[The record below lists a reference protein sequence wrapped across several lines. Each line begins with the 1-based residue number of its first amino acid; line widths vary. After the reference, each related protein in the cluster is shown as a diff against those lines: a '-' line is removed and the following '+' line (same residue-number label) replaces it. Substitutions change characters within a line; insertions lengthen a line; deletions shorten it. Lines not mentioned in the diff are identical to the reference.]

1 MSAVEQAEFAPIFN
15 WLPSGNRRGVLIG
28 CIAGSAVLHALC
40 FYLFQIIYPPTV
52 ALLPPPARINIITP
66 ESEDGRVLLRWV
78 EAEDPA
84 LSSTTQRPPA
94 SVIQPPQ
101 ASYVPS
107 FANHIPALRE
117 PPPYEPDLRIRS
129 AHPPGPVPRQ
139 RTAVVRPKVSVATT
153 IRFADQD
160 SLGAPTV
167 PALQFT
173 ASHSDPPQA
182 ARFRIAIGEDGTVR
196 HCFLEASSD
205 DPALDEQARNYLMLC
220 RFPQSDG
227 TRWTTATIDWG
238 NDFAGPK
245 PTANSTA
252 P

>member
-1 MSAVEQAEFAPIFN
+1 MTAVQQAEFSPIFN
-15 WLPSGNRRGVLIG
+15 WQPSSKRRAVLIT

-40 FYLFQIIYPPTV
+40 FYIFQIIYPPTV

-107 FANHIPALRE
+107 FANHVPALRE
-117 PPPYEPDLRIRS
+117 MPLSEPDLRIPS
-129 AHPPGPVPRQ
+129 AHPPSPVPQQ
-139 RTAVVRPKVSVATT
+139 RAAVVPPKLTVATT
-153 IRFADQD
+153 IRFADHE
-160 SLGAPTV
+160 SLGAP
-167 PALQFT
+167 ALPPLNFT
-173 ASHSDPPQA
+173 ASHNDPPQA
-182 ARFRIAIGEDGTVR
+182 ARFRIAIGEDGAVR
-196 HCFLEASSD
+196 HCFLENSSD
-205 DPALDEQARNYLMLC
+205 DPALDEQGRHYLMLC
-220 RFPQSDG
+220 RFAPNDHVI
-227 TRWTTATIDWG
+227 WTTATIDWG

-245 PTANSTA
+245 PTANSPA